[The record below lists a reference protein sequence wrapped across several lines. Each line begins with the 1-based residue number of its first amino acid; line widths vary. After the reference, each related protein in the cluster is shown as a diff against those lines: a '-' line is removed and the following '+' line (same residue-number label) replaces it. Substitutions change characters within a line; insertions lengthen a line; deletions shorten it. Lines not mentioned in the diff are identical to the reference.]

1 MGGSSGL
8 TNYDQSGK
16 IILESI
22 TSGLY
27 YSLALFGKAHSTF
40 NIYLIKF
47 YDNTSGPNLE
57 SYVSWSGAYV
67 DISD

>member
-1 MGGSSGL
+1 MA
-8 TNYDQSGK
+8 
-16 IILESI
+16 
-22 TSGLY
+22 LY
-27 YSLALFGKAHSTF
+27 GKAHSTF

-67 DISD
+67 DISDEKCKKNI